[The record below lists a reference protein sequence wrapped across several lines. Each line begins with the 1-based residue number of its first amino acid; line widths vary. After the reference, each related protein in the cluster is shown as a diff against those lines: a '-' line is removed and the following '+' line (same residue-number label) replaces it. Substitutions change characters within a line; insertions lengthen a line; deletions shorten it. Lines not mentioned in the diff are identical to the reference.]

1 MCFCD
6 DLPALILPLVQSPCR
21 QTMPSIR
28 FYLIFFSAVGLLPI
42 TLSYGI
48 NPNQILTKLLQV
60 QPVEPGVVHVFR
72 AIMGLYLA
80 SIVLWLLGAIR
91 G

>member
-1 MCFCD
+1 
-6 DLPALILPLVQSPCR
+6 
-21 QTMPSIR
+21 MPSIR